1 MTRTCDPTV
10 AAFVSHSVPIPEC
23 CPVSRN
29 PKPGS
34 TIRVSYLP
42 RSIVVPVEALE
53 EKVRGY
59 VGGFESIRGMEEMI
73 QDIARWCSAETGV
86 PVRAVAD
93 LIIQPPYGGDRQ
105 TMRVSARHYPAP
117 SQREGSA

>member
-1 MTRTCDPTV
+1 MRTCNPTV

-23 CPVSRN
+23 CPVSNN

-42 RSIVVPVEALE
+42 SSIVVPVEALE

-73 QDIARWCSAETGV
+73 QDIARWCSSETGV

-93 LIIQPPYGGDRQ
+93 HIIQPPYGGNRQ
-105 TMRVSARHYPAP
+105 TMRVSARAKV
-117 SQREGSA
+117 